1 MQSELD
7 GSGRLSP
14 FAPVRDALQN
24 PSRSNRIRIA
34 LDAMG
39 GDHAPAEIVKG
50 AICALLE
57 LDVDIVLVGSRA
69 AIEKEPGASDFE
81 IVDTPDFI
89 RFTEQPALALKDKP
103 RASIK
108 LTCEL
113 VKSNKADAVVTMG
126 HTGAGM
132 IAAILTF
139 GKIPGVHRPAIPVP
153 YLGLR
158 PDTIIVDAGANV
170 DCKPEYLVQFAV
182 MGSIYQE
189 RVRGIKNPTV
199 ALLTNGREDNKGN
212 DLTRATFG
220 QLGSNGLNF
229 VGNVEGYDLP
239 RGTANVV
246 VCDGMWG
253 NIALKL
259 TESLSEELLSFLNA
273 RIVDAPSR
281 RALEEARSMMDY
293 SEIGAM
299 PLLGVDGLCLIGHG
313 RSKASAVVGGIRTA
327 MRSVE
332 NDLIGAIRRGL
343 EK

>member
-1 MQSELD
+1 M
-7 GSGRLSP
+7 
-14 FAPVRDALQN
+14 AV
-24 PSRSNRIRIA
+24 SNRKTRIA

-50 AICALLE
+50 AICAARE
-57 LDVDIVLVGSRA
+57 LGVEIKLVGSRA
-69 AIEKEPGASDFE
+69 AIEKEQGASDFE
-81 IVDTPDFI
+81 IVDTPESI
-89 RFTEQPALALKDKP
+89 QFTEQPSAALKDKP

-108 LTCEL
+108 LISEL
-113 VKSNKADAVVTMG
+113 VRDKQADAAVTMG

-132 IAAILTF
+132 IAAIFTL

-199 ALLTNGREDNKGN
+199 ALMTNGREDNKGN

-220 QLGSNGLNF
+220 QLKSNGLNF
-229 VGNVEGYDLP
+229 IGNVEGYDLP

-259 TESLSEELLSFLNA
+259 TESLSEELLSYLDP
-273 RIVDAPSR
+273 RIVDTSSR
-281 RALEEARSMMDY
+281 RALEEARAMMDY
-293 SEIGAM
+293 AEIGAM

-327 MRSVE
+327 IRAVE
-332 NDLIGAIRRGL
+332 GDLIGALRKGL
-343 EK
+343 AS

>member
-1 MQSELD
+1 M
-7 GSGRLSP
+7 
-14 FAPVRDALQN
+14 
-24 PSRSNRIRIA
+24 PSKVRIA

-50 AICALLE
+50 AICAAQE
-57 LDVDIVLVGSRA
+57 LGAEIILVGPHAS
-69 AIEKEPGASDFE
+69 IENESGAGGFE
-81 IVDTPDFI
+81 IVDTPEFI
-89 RFTEQPALALKDKP
+89 HFGEQPSSALKEKP

-108 LTCEL
+108 VICEL
-113 VKSNKADAVVTMG
+113 VRDQRADAAVTMG
-126 HTGAGM
+126 HTGAGL

-139 GKIPGVHRPAIPVP
+139 GKIPGVHRPAVPVP

-189 RVRGIKNPTV
+189 CVRGIKNPTV

-212 DLTRATFG
+212 DLTRAAFG
-220 QLGSNGLNF
+220 SLKSNGLNF

-239 RGTANVV
+239 RGTVNVV

-253 NIALKL
+253 NIALKI
-259 TESLSEELLSFLNA
+259 TETLSEELLSHLDT

-281 RALEEARSMMDY
+281 KILDETRSMMDY
-293 SEIGAM
+293 AEIGAM

-313 RSKASAVVGGIRTA
+313 RSKANAVVGGIRTA
-327 MRSVE
+327 MRAVE

-343 EK
+343 SVEKDKVVRNS